1 MLVHEDKHNSK
12 QKNVRKDGDKSKR
25 RNECESRDKS
35 KRRNVRKSKHNF
47 ALGILVFVML
57 FIIQF
62 ATVLFA
68 ILILYLLVL
77 TKVITMEW
85 VGGLNPG
92 RVILLLAIVNTFVGI
107 VVVFTATAIP
117 LKPVSN
123 LINQINRLA
132 SGDFQARLQF
142 GRLLASYPTFVE
154 LTDSFNKMAE
164 HLGNTEV
171 LRNDFIKNF
180 SHEFKTPIVSIAGF
194 AKILK
199 RGNLT
204 REQQMEYLDVI
215 EAESMRLS
223 SIATNILNLTRIE
236 NQSIL
241 TDVSEFNL
249 SEQIRSCIL
258 LLEHKWSPK
267 GLEWKLDFGEYQI
280 RAAEELLKQVWIN
293 LIDNAVKFSEENGT
307 IEIRIQDKES
317 MIWVSVINF
326 GVEIPEDAVDK
337 IFRKFY
343 QADESHSSEGNG
355 VGLAIVKRVVE
366 LHRGFVAAYSSMG
379 VTAFEVKL
387 PKA

>member
-1 MLVHEDKHNSK
+1 MLVHEDKH
-12 QKNVRKDGDKSKR
+12 KSKR
-25 RNECESRDKS
+25 RNECESKDKNKRKNECES
-35 KRRNVRKSKHNF
+35 KDKNKRRNKHNF

-62 ATVLFA
+62 VTVLFA

-92 RVILLLAIVNTFVGI
+92 RVILLLAIVNTFVGL
-107 VVVFTATAIP
+107 VVVFTATALP

-171 LRNDFIKNF
+171 LRNDFINNF

-194 AKILK
+194 AKVLK

-267 GLEWKLDFGEYQI
+267 GLDWKLDFGEHQI
-280 RAAEELLKQVWIN
+280 RAGEELLKQVWIN
-293 LIDNAVKFSEENGT
+293 LIDNAIKFSEENGT
-307 IEIRIQDKES
+307 VEIRIQDMED
-317 MIWVSVINF
+317 MVVVSVINF
-326 GVEIPEDAVDK
+326 GVEIPKDAVDK

-366 LHRGFVAAYSSMG
+366 LHRGFVSAYSSMG
-379 VTAFEVKL
+379 VTAFEVRL
-387 PKA
+387 PRM